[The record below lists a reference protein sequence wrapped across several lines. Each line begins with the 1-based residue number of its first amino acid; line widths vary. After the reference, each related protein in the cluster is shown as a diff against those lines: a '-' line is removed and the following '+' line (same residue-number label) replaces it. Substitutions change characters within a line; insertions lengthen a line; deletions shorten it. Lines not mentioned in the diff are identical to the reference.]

1 MCLITKRTS
10 LNEQS
15 LIQGLQQGEEKMFS
29 LMVETYQHMVFNTV
43 LGLVLNFEEAED
55 LSQDVFVLVFQ
66 QIQSF
71 RAASKFSTW
80 LYTIAVRTALNHLRK
95 QKAKKRAVY
104 IKRFLGMEVEQEIRQ
119 TDFNHPGVILDNKEY
134 AAVLF
139 KALQQLP
146 ENQRVAF
153 LLVKTEDM
161 RYEEVAEILGVSIKG
176 VEGLMHRAKEKL
188 RNVLNDYYKS

>member
-15 LIQGLQQGEEKMFS
+15 LIQGLQKGDEKMFS

-66 QIQSF
+66 QIHSF

>member
-1 MCLITKRTS
+1 
-10 LNEQS
+10 
-15 LIQGLQQGEEKMFS
+15 
-29 LMVETYQHMVFNTV
+29 
-43 LGLVLNFEEAED
+43 
-55 LSQDVFVLVFQ
+55 
-66 QIQSF
+66 
-71 RAASKFSTW
+71 
-80 LYTIAVRTALNHLRK
+80 
-95 QKAKKRAVY
+95 
-104 IKRFLGMEVEQEIRQ
+104 MEVEQEIRQ

-161 RYEEVAEILGVSIKG
+161 RYDEVAEILGVSIKG

>member
-66 QIQSF
+66 QIHSF

>member
-1 MCLITKRTS
+1 M
-10 LNEQS
+10 NEQS
-15 LIQGLQQGEEKMFS
+15 LIQGLQKGDEKMFS

-43 LGLVLNFEEAED
+43 LGLVMNFEEAED

-71 RAASKFSTW
+71 RSASKFSTW

-104 IKRFLGMEVEQEIRQ
+104 IKRFFGMEVEQEISQ
-119 TDFNHPGVILDNKEY
+119 TDFHHPGVILDNKEY

-161 RYEEVAEILGVSIKG
+161 RYDEVAEILGVSIKG

>member
-15 LIQGLQQGEEKMFS
+15 LIQGLQQGDEKMFS

-43 LGLVLNFEEAED
+43 LGLVLNYEEAED
-55 LSQDVFVLVFQ
+55 LAQDVFVLVFQ

-71 RAASKFSTW
+71 RSASKFSTW

-95 QKAKKRAVY
+95 QKAKKRAAQ
-104 IKRFLGMEVEQEIRQ
+104 IKRFFGIEAEQEIGQ
-119 TDFNHPGVILDNKEY
+119 ADFYHPGVILENKEY

-146 ENQRVAF
+146 ENQRIAF
-153 LLVKTEDM
+153 LLVKTEEM
-161 RYEEVAEILGVSIKG
+161 RYDEVAEILSVSVKG
-176 VEGLMHRAKEKL
+176 VEGLMHRAKENL
-188 RNVLNDYYKS
+188 RIVLNEYYKN

>member
-15 LIQGLQQGEEKMFS
+15 LIQGLQKGDEKMFS
-29 LMVETYQHMVFNTV
+29 LMVETYKHMVFNTV
-43 LGLVLNFEEAED
+43 LGLVMNFEEAED

-71 RAASKFSTW
+71 RSASKFSTW

-104 IKRFLGMEVEQEIRQ
+104 IKRFFGMEVEQEISQ
-119 TDFNHPGVILDNKEY
+119 TDFHHPGVILDNKEY

-153 LLVKTEDM
+153 LLVKTEDL
-161 RYEEVAEILGVSIKG
+161 RYDEVAEILGVSIKG

>member
-15 LIQGLQQGEEKMFS
+15 LIKGLQQGDEKMFS

-43 LGLVLNFEEAED
+43 LGLVQNFEEAED

-71 RAASKFSTW
+71 RSASKFSTW
-80 LYTIAVRTALNHLRK
+80 LYSIAVRTALNHLRK
-95 QKAKKRAVY
+95 QKPKKRAAQ
-104 IKRFLGMEVEQEIRQ
+104 IKRFFGMEMEQEIVQ
-119 TDFNHPGVILDNKEY
+119 ADFHHPGVILDNKEY

-139 KALQQLP
+139 KSLQQLP

-161 RYEEVAEILGVSIKG
+161 RYDEVAEILGVSVKG
-176 VEGLMHRAKEKL
+176 VEGLMHRAKENL
-188 RNVLNDYYKS
+188 RNVLNEYYKS

>member
-66 QIQSF
+66 QIHSF

-119 TDFNHPGVILDNKEY
+119 TDFNHPGIILDNKEY

>member
-104 IKRFLGMEVEQEIRQ
+104 IKRFFGMEVEQEIRQ

>member
-15 LIQGLQQGEEKMFS
+15 LIQGLQQGDEKMFS

-43 LGLVLNFEEAED
+43 LGLVMNFEEAED

-71 RAASKFSTW
+71 RSASKFSTW

-104 IKRFLGMEVEQEIRQ
+104 IKRFFGMEVEQEIRQ
-119 TDFNHPGVILDNKEY
+119 TDFNHPGIILDNKEY